1 MSKIKA
7 CLFDLDG
14 VIVDS
19 AKHHFTAW
27 RDLAL
32 SLGIEFTEE
41 HNEQLKGVGRMESLE
56 YILSLGD
63 VSLDDK
69 KKQELAAK
77 KNDAYIELIK
87 ELDQSEILPGVL
99 SFLHSLQ
106 KEDIQI
112 ALGSSSKNGGIIL
125 RKLQIDHLF
134 ESIIDGT
141 KTTRTKPDPQVF
153 EMGADALGL
162 KPNECLVFEDAIKG
176 IEAARAGGFHVIGV
190 GKDEGLTVADYVI
203 ESFENFNL
211 DKLKKLY

>member
-32 SLGIEFTEE
+32 SLGIDFKKE
-41 HNEQLKGVGRMESLE
+41 HNDQLKGVGRMESLDF
-56 YILSLGD
+56 ILSLGD
-63 VSLDDK
+63 INLDYE
-69 KKQELAAK
+69 KKQELAAN
-77 KNDAYIELIK
+77 KNEAYIELIQD
-87 ELDQSEILPGVL
+87 LDQSEILPGVL
-99 SFLHSLQ
+99 PFLQSLQ
-106 KEDIQI
+106 KEGIRI
-112 ALGSSSKNGGIIL
+112 ALGSSSRNGGIIL
-125 RKLQIDHLF
+125 RKLEIEHFF

-153 EMGADALGL
+153 EMGAEALGV

-176 IEAARAGGFHVIGV
+176 IEAARAGGFNVIGV
-190 GKDEGLTVADYVI
+190 GKDEELSIADYVI
-203 ESFENFNL
+203 ESFEKISV